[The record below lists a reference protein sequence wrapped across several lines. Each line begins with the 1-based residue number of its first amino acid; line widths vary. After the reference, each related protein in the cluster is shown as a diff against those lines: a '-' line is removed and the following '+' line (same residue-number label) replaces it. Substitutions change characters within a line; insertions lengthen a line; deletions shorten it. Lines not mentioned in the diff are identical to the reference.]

1 MGQRTV
7 DSDKVKQ
14 VVSVDGMGE
23 CKVLPRVA
31 LAEFAATEPQIV
43 SLEKRVPQGGE
54 VLFTLD
60 AVYQDVSHF
69 WLFGNYNS
77 DDRQL
82 SRESYLVVK
91 TEKLSIGRYRVRA
104 TLTSKQREQKHLQAY
119 FDVIESPGGGSQSSG
134 VLASVDNATISLN
147 KQSQDVQIES
157 QFVGM
162 ERAFFSWVVDSFTSQ
177 FREVKNG
184 AGESSLGLENLKK
197 GKYRVRLSISYQGRT
212 IRLEEHFDIES
223 GEQGAAE
230 TPLLSVDDFIVKTAE
245 TFARTRSQD
254 AAHNPLIEYLLSTT
268 YSEKNVG
275 QDNPHKEA
283 YRSVRGNIGKTSHPQ
298 YWVRDRQQLDL
309 VKSSDFF
316 IRDFLQL
323 QVSGGE
329 SADHPFIVGD
339 NYSTGLIRDGLSIM
353 DGAIDSRFSNDFNW
367 FVDKFN
373 GHESVQ
379 NMSHKVA
386 PFKYVAHRD
395 AIQLIPYS
403 RVISQ
408 LAGMTMRNVTIN
420 GNTIVSMGALQ
431 GVFATDGTFQNLHIT
446 NNSIQI
452 GGAHVISISGMLSGK
467 IEGNTNLQ
475 GDLLSAE
482 STRLYPLRIGGGA
495 NIYVMSFHNAS
506 GVDVGDPNYY
516 AYEDI
521 EGDQQ
526 IDDRRANKDRSN
538 ASYWKNVDLP
548 TLQLLFAD
556 TYVQVRRELKAAN
569 LNIQA
574 MKTASSSE
582 ADVHERID
590 KSRQDIKEIWN
601 SMMLQVGEPDRD

>member
-1 MGQRTV
+1 MGQKTV
-7 DSDKVKQ
+7 GSDKIKQ
-14 VVSVDGMGE
+14 VMPVDDTGE
-23 CKVLPRVA
+23 CKVLPRVV
-31 LAEFAATEPQIV
+31 LADFAATEPKIV

-69 WLFGNYNS
+69 WLFGDYNS

-119 FDVIESPGGGSQSSG
+119 FDVVESTDEASQNSG
-134 VLASVDNATISLN
+134 ALVSVDNAAIAIN
-147 KQSQDVQIES
+147 KQGQDVQIES
-157 QFVGM
+157 QFGGM

-184 AGESSLGLENLKK
+184 AGESSLDLDKLKK
-197 GKYRVRLSISYQGRT
+197 GKYRVRLSISYQGKT
-212 IRLEEHFDIES
+212 IRLEERFEIERDQ
-223 GEQGAAE
+223 QGAVE
-230 TPLLSVDDFIVKTAE
+230 NNLLSVDDFIIKTAE
-245 TFARTRSQD
+245 AFARTRSQD

-268 YSEKNVG
+268 YSEENVG
-275 QDNPHKEA
+275 QNNPHSEA
-283 YRSVRGNIGKTSHPQ
+283 YRAVRGNIGKTSHPQ
-298 YWVRDRQQLDL
+298 YWIRDRQQLDL

-329 SADHPFIVGD
+329 SADQPFIVGD
-339 NYSTGLIRDGLSIM
+339 NRSIGLIRDGLSIM
-353 DGAIDSRFSNDFNW
+353 DGAVDSKFSNDFNEL
-367 FVDKFN
+367 VDKIN
-373 GHESVQ
+373 ENESVQ
-379 NMSHKVA
+379 NISQKVA
-386 PFKYVAHRD
+386 PFKYIAHRD

-403 RVISQ
+403 RVTSQ

-420 GNTIVSMGALQ
+420 GNTIASMGALQ
-431 GVFATDGTFQNLHIT
+431 GIFATDGTFQNLHIT
-446 NNSIQI
+446 NNSIQTE
-452 GGAHVISISGMLSGK
+452 GAHVISISGMLSGK
-467 IEGNTNLQ
+467 IDGNTNLQ
-475 GDLLSAE
+475 GDLLAAE
-482 STRLYPLRIGGGA
+482 KIRLYPLRIGGGA
-495 NIYVMSFHNAS
+495 NIYVMSFHNPS

-516 AYEDI
+516 AYEEI
-521 EGDQQ
+521 KGNQA

-556 TYVQVRRELKAAN
+556 TYVQVRRELKAVN

-574 MKTASSSE
+574 MKASNSSQD
-582 ADVHERID
+582 DVRDRID
-590 KSRQDIKEIWN
+590 ASRQDINEIWN
-601 SMMLQVGEPDRD
+601 NMMLQVGETDS